1 MSSYFSLA
9 PYYDLLTDDVDYGA
23 FADYYEE
30 MFKKYGGEVKTVLD
44 LACGTG
50 TLTCILAE
58 RGYEMIG
65 IDASEEMLAVAADKA
80 EGKSFAI
87 EPMWLNQSVQEL
99 DLYGTVDAAV
109 CSLDGI
115 NYVPEDELDMVFDR
129 LRLFIRPGGLFIF
142 DINTP
147 QKLRGL
153 DGQLFVDEDEDVLCL
168 WRAEFDENEN
178 ACYYGMDIFT
188 SCGDGRNFWKRY
200 FEEHIE
206 YAHSIKMLV
215 EKLKNAGFETAAVEG
230 EFTRESPA
238 EDEQRVFITA
248 ARA

>member
-9 PYYDLLTDDVDYGA
+9 SYYDLLTDDVDYGA

-30 MFKKYGGEVKTVLD
+30 MFRKYGGEVKTVLD

-115 NYVPEDELDMVFDR
+115 NYVPEDELDTVFNR
-129 LRLFIRPGGLFIF
+129 LKLFIRPGGLLIF

-168 WRAEFDENEN
+168 WRAEFDEDEN

-188 SCGDGRNFWKRY
+188 HDADTTPLWKRY

-206 YAHSIKMLV
+206 YAHGTEMLL

-230 EFTRESPA
+230 ELTRESPA

-248 ARA
+248 ART